1 MSGAHAYLPPSGAG
15 EWVACAMWP
24 LMNAMY
30 PQDDTEESREGTAA
44 HWVWEPHLSYG
55 APLPAV
61 GEFAPNGVPVSE
73 EMLDGADLYVR
84 TIDAAL
90 AATGYSRASL
100 QVEYRVAMPH
110 IHELN
115 WGTLDTSFYAANLR
129 RLYVFDYKFGH
140 GFVDAFENWQC
151 VDYLC
156 GLVDDLARMYGQE
169 PALFEHGLSVTIVV
183 VQPRNYDSS
192 GPVRE
197 WTVPAADL
205 RAMWNKLKAAAER
218 ALEPVPLATTGP
230 QCEHCPGRHACSAN
244 QRQGYRAVALSR
256 RSLPLELPAQALAT
270 ELAILEDAQRDLE
283 ARISGLHADAE
294 VRVKRGEAVPGYGL
308 QPSVGREG
316 WSVAPELAVSMAKM
330 IGIDI
335 AKPGALTPAQARKA
349 GVPADVV
356 ASISGRPVGGMKLA
370 RIDQAALRKTFG

>member
-15 EWVACAMWP
+15 EWVACAAWP

-55 APLPAV
+55 ASLPAV
-61 GEFAPNGVPVSE
+61 GAFAPNGVPVSE
-73 EMLDGADLYVR
+73 AMLEGADLYVR

-100 QVEYRVAMPH
+100 QVEQRVAIP
-110 IHELN
+110 
-115 WGTLDTSFYAANLR
+115 
-129 RLYVFDYKFGH
+129 YVLDYKFGH

-169 PALFEHGLSVTIVV
+169 PALFEQGLSVTIIV

-218 ALEPVPLATTGP
+218 AVEPVPLATTGP
-230 QCEHCPGRHACSAN
+230 QCENCPGRHACSAN
-244 QRQGYRAVALSR
+244 QRQGYRAVTLSR

-283 ARISGLHADAE
+283 ARISGLQADAE

-308 QPSVGREG
+308 TPSVGREG

-370 RIDQAALRKTFG
+370 RIDDKNLRKTFG